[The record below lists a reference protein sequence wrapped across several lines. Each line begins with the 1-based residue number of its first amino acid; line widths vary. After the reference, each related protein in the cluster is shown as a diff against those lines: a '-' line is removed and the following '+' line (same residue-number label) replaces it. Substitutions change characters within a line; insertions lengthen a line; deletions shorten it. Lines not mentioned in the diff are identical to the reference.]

1 MTTRTT
7 SKIVTFAR
15 PFKLKGVDRILPP
28 GEYRVVTDE
37 ELIEELSFP
46 VYRRMATMIFVPAD
60 SHRASSVEM
69 VTIDPLD
76 LKEAQDRDAEIPEA
90 SSATVQ
96 SQSGDDSREDCLMR
110 INDPRID
117 RRRSKARP

>member
-1 MTTRTT
+1 MELRRSQAMTTRTT
-7 SKIVTFAR
+7 NKIVTFAR
-15 PFKLKGVDRILPP
+15 PFTLKGVDRILPP

-69 VTIDPLD
+69 VTIDPLELKEAQD
-76 LKEAQDRDAEIPEA
+76 RDDLELKEAQDRDAEIPEA
-90 SSATVQ
+90 SSATTQ
-96 SQSGDDSREDCLMR
+96 SQSGDDPRED
-110 INDPRID
+110 
-117 RRRSKARP
+117 